1 MAFEIV
7 IENEDDFEEL
17 VNQKDIR
24 IANALVE
31 TIFKNLKS
39 KKRHHLALSVK
50 CLETG
55 IAYDITIDR
64 LDFEEN
70 LKEILPRYETLE
82 EFEICQKIKESIDYL
97 DKIK

>member
-1 MAFEIV
+1 MAFEII

-39 KKRHHLALSVK
+39 KKRHHHALSVK

-82 EFEICQKIKESIDYL
+82 EFETCQKIKESIDYL